1 MSVGKKRTED
11 ELVDEVEVEM
21 MGLLEGGGEEEE
33 EEEMRDSDDDSEGYA
48 TEGEAEDMTD
58 KIMREQEV
66 EGEGEGQIE
75 KLAGHVIDDLK
86 RSLWE
91 MRYVG
96 LISAFIGFVIALQL
110 TVTPYRVSDMM
121 SRTNVLTMQ
130 DLHAVRPVLSP
141 PQLHTIQKDTM
152 TSETEFWLPDEF
164 NTRVKLR
171 FHNVA
176 NRGGSFM
183 PPGIFYEGVVYGV
196 SAKNSHGVTYS
207 STLTSESHQEMDQAL
222 SKLQP
227 PPTAIMRRMAANN
240 ATGWEE
246 EGYGIFYSYADLL
259 TAGKLSSDKLAPWS
273 RIEESVL
280 TVARNF
286 KQVCVF
292 RWHPH
297 TFGKPRE
304 SEMALTGRSLRDYV
318 SIIQQVVPTRTGLD
332 ALKSSVVVWAS
343 QMNSKDLEPIPDVVR
358 KEWSSSDHWTHYLN

>member
-1 MSVGKKRTED
+1 MSLGKERMED

-21 MGLLEGGGEEEE
+21 VGLLEGGGEE

-48 TEGEAEDMTD
+48 TEGEAEDLTD

-66 EGEGEGQIE
+66 EGEGQGQVE
-75 KLAGHVIDDLK
+75 KLGGHVMDDLK

-110 TVTPYRVSDMM
+110 TVTPYRVSNMM
-121 SRTNVLTMQ
+121 SKTNVMTMQ
-130 DLHAVRPVLSP
+130 DLHSVRPVLSA
-141 PQLHTIQKDTM
+141 PQLLTIHKDTM
-152 TSETEFWLPDEF
+152 KSETEFWLPDEW

-207 STLTSESHQEMDQAL
+207 SSLTPESQQEMDQAL
-222 SKLQP
+222 SELQP

-246 EGYGIFYSYADLL
+246 EGYGVFYSYADLL
-259 TAGKLSSDKLAPWS
+259 TAGKLSGDKLSPWS

-280 TVARNF
+280 TVARSF

-304 SEMALTGRSLRDYV
+304 SEMAMTGRSPRDYV

-343 QMNSKDLEPIPDVVR
+343 QMNSQELEPTPAVVR